1 MKHFCLTLSL
11 LLSGVALTSHQHS
24 TALSCPCVSKTGKCE
39 CSINGECNC
48 AEIYAREGSVPA
60 TCPCEKT
67 DCCTNCCTV
76 EQTPSENPVIEV
88 SYGELFD
95 KVTILEIKA
104 REIQDEQKRSHA
116 ITELDILNQLVE
128 GILEQQ
134 SAIQDELLILKNELG
149 EINWRLWQVED
160 AIRAK
165 ETSQKFD
172 AEFIQLARSVYGL
185 NNARIVVK
193 TKISRLLNSHIVE
206 VKSYAWHTVNN

>member
-1 MKHFCLTLSL
+1 MKRVFLSLSL
-11 LLSGVALTSHQHS
+11 LLSCVALTSHQQV
-24 TALSCPCVSKTGKCE
+24 AAASCPCVSKNGKCE
-39 CSINGECNC
+39 CSLNGVCNC

-67 DCCTNCCTV
+67 DCCTDCCTV
-76 EQTPSENPVIEV
+76 EQAPSDNPVIEV

-116 ITELDILNQLVE
+116 TTELDILNQLVE
-128 GILEQQ
+128 SVLEQHTETR
-134 SAIQDELLILKNELG
+134 DKLLILKKELS

-165 ETSQKFD
+165 ETTQHFD
-172 AEFIQLARSVYGL
+172 AEFVQLARSVYGL

-206 VKSYAWHTVNN
+206 VKSYAWHSVNS